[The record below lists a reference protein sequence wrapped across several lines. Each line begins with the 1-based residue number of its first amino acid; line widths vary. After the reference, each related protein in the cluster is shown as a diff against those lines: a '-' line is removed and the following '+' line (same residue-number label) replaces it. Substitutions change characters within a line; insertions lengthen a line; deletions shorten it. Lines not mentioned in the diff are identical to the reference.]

1 MGTRNLTKVI
11 DRKGKTV
18 VAQYGQWDGYPAGQ
32 GLNAL
37 YHLHNLHAIQYNLDK
52 CHFLNESEIENYN
65 SIISASDKPIF
76 DLYPTLSRDIGAD
89 VLGYIAYATHEIP
102 LTDSSDFENDELFCE
117 AVYTVDFQN
126 EWFIAEW
133 NGQRFCWSFDKLPT
147 KEKFLEAF
155 EIDKADEPTLI

>member
-11 DRKGKTV
+11 NKAGQTV

-32 GLNAL
+32 GVNAL
-37 YHLHNLHAIQYNLDK
+37 YHLHNLNAIEYNLNK
-52 CHFLNESEIENYN
+52 CHFLSKSEIENYN
-65 SIISASDKPIF
+65 SILSASEKPIF

-89 VLGYIAYATHEIP
+89 VLGYIAYATHELP
-102 LTDSSDFENDELFCE
+102 LTDNSDFEKDDIMCE

-126 EWFIAEW
+126 RCFIAEW
-133 NGQRFCWSFDKLPT
+133 DNKRFVWSFDKLPT

-155 EIDKADEPTLI
+155 ELEKAHEPTLI

>member
-32 GLNAL
+32 GVNAL
-37 YHLHNLHAIQYNLDK
+37 YHLHNLNAIESNLSK
-52 CHFLNESEIENYN
+52 CHFLSESEIENYN
-65 SIISASDKPIF
+65 SILSASEEPIF
-76 DLYPTLSRDIGAD
+76 KLYPTLSRDVGAD
-89 VLGYIAYATHEIP
+89 ILGYIAYATHELP

-126 EWFIAEW
+126 NWFIAEW
-133 NGQRFCWSFDKLPT
+133 NGERFCWSFDKLPT
-147 KEKFLEAF
+147 KEKFLEVF

>member
-37 YHLHNLHAIQYNLDK
+37 YHLHNLGSIESNLSK
-52 CHFLNESEIENYN
+52 CHFLSESEIENYN
-65 SIISASDKPIF
+65 SIISASEKPVF
-76 DLYPTLSRDIGAD
+76 DIYPTLSRDIGAD
-89 VLGYIAYATHEIP
+89 VLGYIAYATHQIP
-102 LTDSSDFENDELFCE
+102 LTDSSDFEKDTLFCE

-126 EWFIAEW
+126 NWFIAEW
-133 NGQRFCWSFDKLPT
+133 NYKRFVWDFDKLPT
-147 KEKFLEAF
+147 KEKFLEVF
-155 EIDKADEPTLI
+155 EIDKADERTLI